1 MNAFV
6 VAAMRIRLGVFL
18 LLISIALPCF
28 ASRTVTDELGRTMDV
43 PDHPHRVVCMVPSVV
58 DIVYSLGAGEDVLA
72 ISDFTKY
79 PKEALQKPSIGLPL
93 NPSIETIVALHP
105 DLALA
110 TGDLNTM
117 QFAGH
122 LQRLGIPVFMV
133 DPHGIEGIYASIL
146 SLGNA
151 LNRETSANTLVAS
164 LRQRVDA
171 VKAHAA
177 GKPKVRVFMAIWYDP
192 VMTIGKRAFISEL
205 IEVAGGL
212 SVTDDIAQEW
222 PQVNVET
229 VVSRQPDALVFMRG
243 ATITL
248 EELKTRPGWEDLKA
262 VQQGRIFY
270 TDERVELPSPVA
282 FDALEDLAKQFH
294 P

>member
-1 MNAFV
+1 
-6 VAAMRIRLGVFL
+6 MRIRLGVFI
-18 LLISIALPCF
+18 LLISIAFPCF
-28 ASRTVTDELGRTMDV
+28 ASRTVKDELGRMVEV

-58 DIVYSLGAGEDVLA
+58 DIVYSLGAGEDVVA

-79 PKEALQKPSIGLPL
+79 PKEALRKPSIGLPL
-93 NPSIETIVALHP
+93 NPSVETIVALHP
-105 DLALA
+105 DLALG

-117 QFAGH
+117 EFAGH

-151 LNRETSANTLVAS
+151 LNRDTDARGLVAR
-164 LRQRVDA
+164 LRMRVNA
-171 VKAHAA
+171 VKTRVA
-177 GKPKVRVFMAIWYDP
+177 GKPRVRVFMAIWYDP

-205 IEVAGGL
+205 IEAAGGL

-222 PQVNVET
+222 PQVSLET
-229 VVSRQPDALVFMRG
+229 IVSRQPDALVFMRG

-248 EELKTRPGWEDLKA
+248 EELKARPGWEHLKA
-262 VQQGRIFY
+262 VQEDRIFY
-270 TDERVELPSPVA
+270 TDERIQLPSPVA